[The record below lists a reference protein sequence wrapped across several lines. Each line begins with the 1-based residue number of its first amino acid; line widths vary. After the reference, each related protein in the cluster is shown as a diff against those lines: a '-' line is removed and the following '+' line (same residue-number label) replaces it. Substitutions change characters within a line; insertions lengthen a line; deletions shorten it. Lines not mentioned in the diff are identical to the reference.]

1 MEKTE
6 RCEKL
11 EEESHEACLPRVL
24 SKSYSWGQKD
34 EQRST
39 DFIDYR
45 GRKRLPGRLAGCITK
60 ESKDQ
65 SQAKWVSVSRD
76 GGSWSKNLV
85 MSEPEMQKARQM
97 RQLNSQLRSPTVLGY
112 KEDKPCCGH
121 SPGGT
126 IPPPC
131 TSNIFKNRGAL
142 SNQKETVCKEQ
153 REAEENIQKTNPW
166 ASLMVQWFPVQET
179 RVLFLVKELDC
190 PHCN

>member
-6 RCEKL
+6 RWEKL

-85 MSEPEMQKARQM
+85 MSEPEMLKARQM

-126 IPPPC
+126 IPPMHSLC
-131 TSNIFKNRGAL
+131 AQVTYSRIEEHWATRRRQSAKSRERQKKTFKKQIHGP
-142 SNQKETVCKEQ
+142 
-153 REAEENIQKTNPW
+153 PW
-166 ASLMVQWFPVQET
+166 WSSGSQCRRPRFYSWS
-179 RVLFLVKELDC
+179 R
-190 PHCN
+190 N